1 LSFNKHSISLSHTS
15 HSWLVVKKFGGSD
28 EEEANRVKATVTGM
42 HMSRTNKSQGNN
54 PERGKVADDSA
65 RPSHNMKQL
74 GCRVT
79 NVNAISAI
87 APDKI
92 SAIMRDN
99 VLSAIEKQQVTQA
112 LRGQQSFSSEWG
124 YSRLKVNESS
134 KLREL
139 TELHAAWH
147 LDKPLLPVDSRG
159 LTMWPRSNMLS
170 NSETKMNNWQVFRAG
185 VLELERAPSVPSP
198 WTSDSEESN
207 SADDCDRTNE
217 ASLFFDR
224 SSSAP
229 VIAAVK
235 TSRSFDAVIEPSAQV
250 FRSGMR
256 KHVPSV
262 PSPWVSDSEG
272 SADDCDR
279 TGEASLF
286 LDCSASAPVLAVKGG
301 SANHTHVIADK
312 ARSFDTAVEL
322 PARSASLTWAKTTL
336 ALQATSIAENAR
348 NKAALAQVKAKANR
362 GFQMHAKAQT
372 DTSMSKIARFNIMD
386 KGSAQGKPE
395 DIWSNMS
402 TRPSTP
408 DKSWSPRA
416 LLHIN
421 LSWKSLEEE
430 DPFSTASDRPQSEG
444 LGRVCGNI
452 KEWEGHKQQ
461 LQRVKD
467 LNTLLLLQRHHSMP
481 LHLPHSWPYWEHE
494 PHTQQPLSRVTE
506 GSLRDADRE
515 SLQQGVEWR
524 KFKATMRK
532 RIAQVIKVHPIH
544 KSQTINPSG
553 AKRCIHLRHQSFI
566 LDTTH
571 SYIPHNSK

>member
-1 LSFNKHSISLSHTS
+1 
-15 HSWLVVKKFGGSD
+15 
-28 EEEANRVKATVTGM
+28 M
-42 HMSRTNKSQGNN
+42 HMSRTNQSRESN
-54 PERGKVADDSA
+54 PERRKVAVDSA
-65 RPSHNMKQL
+65 RPSHNTAAKKNAKQLGCRVTNVNAISAIAPDKIKNAKQL

-99 VLSAIEKQQVTQA
+99 VLSATEKQQVTQA
-112 LRGQQSFSSEWG
+112 LRGQQSSASEWG

-139 TELHAAWH
+139 TELHAAWQ

-170 NSETKMNNWQVFRAG
+170 NSESKMNNRQVFRAG

-198 WTSDSEESN
+198 WTSDSEKSN
-207 SADDCDRTNE
+207 SADDCNRTNE
-217 ASLFFDR
+217 VSLFSDR
-224 SSSAP
+224 SSSARLDRQDP
-229 VIAAVK
+229 HVK
-235 TSRSFDAVIEPSAQV
+235 TSRSLDAVIEPSAQV
-250 FRSGMR
+250 FRSGMLKR
-256 KHVPSV
+256 VPSV

-272 SADDCDR
+272 STDDCDR

-301 SANHTHVIADK
+301 TANHTHVVADT
-312 ARSFDTAVEL
+312 AGSFGTAVES

-362 GFQMHAKAQT
+362 GSQMHAKAQT
-372 DTSMSKIARFNIMD
+372 DTSMSKIARFNFMD
-386 KGSAQGKPE
+386 KGSAQGMPE
-395 DIWSNMS
+395 DIWSNIS
-402 TRPSTP
+402 TGPSTP
-408 DKSWSPRA
+408 DTSWSPRA
-416 LLHIN
+416 LLHTK
-421 LSWKSLEEE
+421 LCGKSLEEE

-444 LGRVCGNI
+444 LGRVCGQI
-452 KEWEGHKQQ
+452 KELEAHKQE
-461 LQRVKD
+461 LQRVKE
-467 LNTLLLLQRHHSMP
+467 LNALLLQQRHHSMP

-494 PHTQQPLSRVTE
+494 PHTQQPLSRVTK

-532 RIAQVIKVHPIH
+532 CIELNKLLHAL
-544 KSQTINPSG
+544 PS
-553 AKRCIHLRHQSFI
+553 AAAEV
-566 LDTTH
+566 
-571 SYIPHNSK
+571 